1 MARRLSS
8 HAVRLGAVVTVSS
21 VVLSGCA
28 SGDSVYAGSD
38 QVVMDSSSEEDFV
51 EEDVED
57 EVEEDEEEPD
67 DEVVARCVRRNSED
81 HGRYVVVDDDRCDG
95 AGRHGAYLWYYGGTK
110 VRNRV
115 SKGTT
120 NRPRHSYV
128 VTRSGDEITRSGKV
142 TTNGFG
148 NRTSTGS

>member
-8 HAVRLGAVVTVSS
+8 RAVTLGAVVTVSS

-28 SGDSVYAGSD
+28 SSGSVYAGSD
-38 QVVMDSSSEEDFV
+38 QVVMDSSSDEDFV
-51 EEDVED
+51 EDDEDFVED
-57 EVEEDEEEPD
+57 EEEEPD
-67 DEVVARCVRRNSED
+67 DEVVARCVRRDSED

-95 AGRHGAYLWYYGGTK
+95 AGRHSAYLWYYGGTK

-120 NRPRHSYV
+120 NRPRDSYV
-128 VTRSGDEITRSGKV
+128 VTKSGDEITRAGKV

-148 NRTSTGS
+148 NRTSTGT